1 MKKIYGV
8 LILVAGVLLSWQE
21 LDAAILGSGPLKSK
35 NDESRSQRNES
46 TILRNDLADE
56 AKLGATQRR
65 PDSIMDVGVVEVLH
79 PTVEPVPNSV
89 IQVKVVIRN
98 FGLTMA
104 SAFDVAYSIN
114 GFELN
119 ANVIMRPVPAGD
131 TIHHTF
137 SQSWTPISGGSGPIT
152 VCAYTKML
160 GSDANPNNDTTCV
173 VLITGNVKDN
183 LPILGKVYPN
193 PANDEVYFELQ
204 SPADNNTRLVLL
216 DPVGKVVQRIRLDAD
231 QKLVRMEL
239 QSLAPGMYSY
249 RLERQSEVGHGKLM
263 IVK

>member
-1 MKKIYGV
+1 M
-8 LILVAGVLLSWQE
+8 
-21 LDAAILGSGPLKSK
+21 
-35 NDESRSQRNES
+35 
-46 TILRNDLADE
+46 LRNDLADKS
-56 AKLGATQRR
+56 KLVATQQR
-65 PDSIMDVGVVEVLH
+65 PDSIMDVGVIEVLH
-79 PTVEPVPNSV
+79 PTVEAVPNLV
-89 IQVKVVIRN
+89 IQVKIVIQN

-104 SAFDVAYSIN
+104 SEFDVAYSIN

-119 ANVIMRPVPAGD
+119 ANVITRPVPAAD

-137 SQSWTPISGGSGPIT
+137 SLAWTPISSGSGPII

-183 LPILGKVYPN
+183 PPLLSNIYPN
-193 PANDEVYFELQ
+193 PANDEVNFELQ

-231 QKLVRMEL
+231 QKLVRIEL
-239 QSLAPGMYSY
+239 NSLAPGMYSY

>member
-21 LDAAILGSGPLKSK
+21 LDAAILGSGPPKSK

-46 TILRNDLADE
+46 TMLRNDLANE
-56 AKLGATQRR
+56 TRLGATQRR
-65 PDSIMDVGVVEVLH
+65 PDSIMDVGVVAILN
-79 PTVEPVPNSV
+79 PIVEPMIGSIN
-89 IQVKVVIRN
+89 QVKIVIRN

-104 SAFDVAYSIN
+104 SEFDVAYSIN

-119 ANVIMRPVPAGD
+119 ANVITRPVPAAD

-183 LPILGKVYPN
+183 PPLLSNIYPN

-216 DPVGKVVQRIRLDAD
+216 DPVGKVVQRVRLDAD
-231 QKLVRMEL
+231 QKLIRVEL
-239 QSLAPGMYSY
+239 SSLAPGIYSY
-249 RLERQSEVGHGKLM
+249 RLERQRAVGHGKLM
-263 IVK
+263 IVW

>member
-1 MKKIYGV
+1 MKKIYCF
-8 LILVAGVLLSWQE
+8 LMLVAGVLLSWQE
-21 LDAAILGSGPLKSK
+21 LDAAVLGSGPVKSK
-35 NDESRSQRNES
+35 YDESRSQRNES
-46 TILRNDLADE
+46 TILRNDLEDE
-56 AKLGATQRR
+56 AKIGATQQR
-65 PDSIMDVGVVEVLH
+65 PDSTIDVGVVAILN
-79 PTVEPVPNSV
+79 PIVEPMIGSINEVKIA
-89 IQVKVVIRN
+89 IQN
-98 FGLTMA
+98 FGMTMA

-119 ANVIMRPVPAGD
+119 ANVITRPVPAGD

-137 SQSWTPISGGSGPIT
+137 SLAWTRDIIGGGPIT
-152 VCAYTKML
+152 ICAFTKVL
-160 GSDANPNNDTTCV
+160 GSDANPSNDTTCA

-216 DPVGKVVQRIRLDAD
+216 DPVGKVVQRVKLDAD
-231 QKLVRMEL
+231 QKLVRIEL
-239 QSLAPGMYSY
+239 NSLAPGMYSY